1 MAKVGF
7 EHHGQ
12 WTSETARK
20 MLSARGGRAAAL
32 AHKANGW
39 KHQKRIAQISR
50 LRRIRQTLLRRL
62 TKLEADW
69 AKVFAGE
76 TLLEHMLSLDSAK
89 FSR

>member
-7 EHHGQ
+7 PHQGQ
-12 WTSETARK
+12 WTSESARK

-32 AHKANGW
+32 IHKANGW

-50 LRRIRQTLLRRL
+50 ARRMRRTLSQTL

-69 AKVFAGE
+69 AGFNGE
-76 TLLEHMLSLDSAK
+76 TLFDHLLRERLK
-89 FSR
+89 

>member
-7 EHHGQ
+7 EHHGC

-20 MLSARGGRAAAL
+20 MLSARGGRAAARI
-32 AHKANGW
+32 HKANGW

-69 AKVFAGE
+69 AHVFGE
-76 TLLEHMLSLDSAK
+76 TLLEHLLSRDSAK